1 MKRAHPA
8 LLNQRAFAKFPAP
21 SVALLEL
28 TNRCNHAC
36 VHCVRESPEYAE
48 RDTMT
53 TADWMHVLDDLSRIN
68 TFAVCFTGG
77 EAALYPD
84 LLPLIRRARELRMA
98 VSFKTNGILLPKLA
112 ARLKD
117 AGVGN
122 MDVSLYG
129 ATAATHEQCT
139 GITGSFDLT
148 IEGIRAARAEG
159 IPVNISITL
168 FRWNAHELDAMRA
181 LADELGCR
189 PKRDYFL
196 VDTDL
201 GRNLDDDLLTPA
213 QIREVETKWPGCT
226 LPENQNGPGGIKICT
241 QGVNI
246 LAITPRGE
254 ILSCVTIRKPIGHVR
269 REGVVRTWI
278 KSTGG
283 ESGKPRRTHAI
294 DYTRFSRC
302 GGCDLRPKCHTCIG
316 QSFAA
321 TGDFY
326 EPPLERCFITMALY
340 GRDVA
345 KEAVCAQ
352 TVS

>member
-1 MKRAHPA
+1 MKRAHPS
-8 LLNQRAFAKFPAP
+8 LLNQRAFSRFPAP

-36 VHCVRESPEYAE
+36 VHCVRDSPSYPDP
-48 RDTMT
+48 DTMT
-53 TADWMHVLDDLSRIN
+53 TAEWMGVLEDLARIN

-84 LLPLIRRARELRMA
+84 LLPLIERARELRMA
-98 VSFKTNGILLPKLA
+98 VSLKTNGILLPKLA
-112 ARLKD
+112 PRLKA

-129 ATAATHEQCT
+129 ASAATHERCT
-139 GITGSFDLT
+139 GIRGSFELT
-148 IEGIRAARAEG
+148 VEGIRAATNAG

-168 FRWNAHELDAMRA
+168 FRWNVHELEAMRD

-201 GRNLDDDLLTPA
+201 GRSLDEDLLTPA
-213 QIREVETKWPGCT
+213 QMREVEEKWPGCT

-246 LAITPRGE
+246 LAVTPRGE
-254 ILSCVTIRKPIGHVR
+254 ILSCITIRKPIGRVR
-269 REGVVRTWI
+269 HEGIVPTWLAV
-278 KSTGG
+278 TGG
-283 ESGKPRRTHAI
+283 ASGTPRRAHDI
-294 DYTRFSRC
+294 DYGRFARC

-316 QSFAA
+316 QSLAA

-340 GRDVA
+340 GSAVTQEAPLA
-345 KEAVCAQ
+345 KAV
-352 TVS
+352 S